1 VTALQT
7 RRWRPAGRGLDPE
20 QRTIALIRVLL
31 GFESVL
37 YSVLTPVLPHYAHA
51 FGASKPAIGVLAA
64 AYPAG
69 MIPGALLGGWIATR
83 AGVRRTTVT
92 GLLLFTVAI
101 VAFGFGSDI
110 LELDGLRFVQGMAC
124 GCIWGGGLAWV
135 IAISPRERRGE
146 ALGSVF
152 AAAIFGTLI
161 GPVLGTVAVAT
172 GTAVVFTCV
181 GGVSLALTAWTLQH
195 PEPPR
200 AALGA
205 GTPLRVLARDPR
217 ILLGCWLILL
227 EACTIGATG
236 TLLPLRLSRFGASAV
251 AIGITF
257 VLASLLALL
266 VNPAVGRVVDRRG
279 VLLPLSAGLGATA
292 ALLLLL
298 PVPLSAVPL
307 AALTVLTLGGPLT
320 AYGLPAISIMTDA
333 IERVGAALAF
343 GSMLFNLAWAAGE
356 TIGAPAAASLSRATS
371 DAVPLAALAG
381 LMLATLVVVRF
392 GWAISPSLVPSRSDP
407 AADRRA
413 SRRESRSHSHRG
425 REAPAARRV
434 EDRR

>member
-1 VTALQT
+1 MTALGA
-7 RRWRPAGRGLDPE
+7 RRPRPTLRALDSQ
-20 QRTIALIRVLL
+20 QRTVALIRVLL

-83 AGVRRTTVT
+83 AGVRRTTVV
-92 GLLLFTVAI
+92 GLLLFTGSI
-101 VAFGFGSDI
+101 VAFGFGSD
-110 LELDGLRFVQGMAC
+110 LVALDGLRFVQGIAC

-152 AAAIFGTLI
+152 ASAIFGTLI
-161 GPVLGTVAVAT
+161 GPVLGTVAVAA
-172 GTAVVFTCV
+172 GTAVVFACV
-181 GGVSLALTAWTLQH
+181 GGVSLALTAWTLRY

-205 GTPLRVLARDPR
+205 GAPLRVLARDPR
-217 ILLGCWLILL
+217 IALGCWLILL

-251 AIGITF
+251 AIGLTF
-257 VLASLLALL
+257 VLASVLALL
-266 VNPAVGRVVDRRG
+266 VNPAVGRLVDRRG

-292 ALLLLL
+292 VLLVLL
-298 PVPLSAVPL
+298 PVPAAPLPL
-307 AALTVLTLGGPLT
+307 AALTVLVLGGPLT

-343 GSMLFNLAWAAGE
+343 GSMLFNLAWATGE
-356 TIGAPAAASLSRATS
+356 TIGAPAAATVARATS
-371 DAVPLAALAG
+371 DAVPLAALAA
-381 LMLATLVVVRF
+381 LMLATLVAVRL
-392 GWAISPSLVPSRSDP
+392 GSAISSRP
-407 AADRRA
+407 APRWSSPAVRRRA
-413 SRRESRSHSHRG
+413 PHRES
-425 REAPAARRV
+425 PRR
-434 EDRR
+434 